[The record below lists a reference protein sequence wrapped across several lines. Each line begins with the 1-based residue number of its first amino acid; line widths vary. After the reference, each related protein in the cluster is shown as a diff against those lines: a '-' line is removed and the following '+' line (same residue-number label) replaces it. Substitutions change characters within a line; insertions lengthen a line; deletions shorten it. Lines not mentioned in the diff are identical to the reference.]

1 VITDEQLAFR
11 LQGGDRAALGGLV
24 ERHYDL
30 LLGYLYRMVGG
41 DRALAEDLAQETF
54 LRALRSITQY
64 RRDLRFK
71 PWLYAIATN
80 LARNHYARAD
90 TRYTHSDA
98 ADDEGTEIERA
109 ADDADPPE
117 AGLVALDEVRQVLA
131 ALAALPDHQRE
142 VVALYYYQSLSL
154 QEIADTLGIPLG
166 TVKSRLSLAVRRL
179 RELMKAMENHE
190 PAQPQRA
197 AQFNPGGSLEAR

>member
-1 VITDEQLAFR
+1 MITDEQLALR
-11 LQGGDRAALGGLV
+11 LQSGDRTALNGLV
-24 ERHYDL
+24 ERHYDPL
-30 LLGYLYRMVGG
+30 MGYLYRMVGG

-54 LRALRSITQY
+54 LRVLRSIAQY

-80 LARNHYARAD
+80 LARNHYNRAD

-98 ADDEGTEIERA
+98 DAPSDIELA
-109 ADDADPPE
+109 ELDTDTLD
-117 AGLVALDEVRQVLA
+117 AGLLALDEVRQVLT
-131 ALAALPDHQRE
+131 ALASLPDHQRE

-154 QEIADTLGIPLG
+154 QEIADTLSIPLG

-179 RELMKAMENHE
+179 REMMKEMDKHE
-190 PAQPQRA
+190 PAPQRT
-197 AQFNPGGSLEAR
+197 QGGSIGAR